1 MNLVILDYGV
11 GNIKSIQFAFDRLG
25 VTAVLSNDIEL
36 IKAADKIIFPGVGEA
51 SSAMNKLKDTGLIDD
66 IKKLKQPVLGICLGM
81 QLMCN
86 KTEEG
91 QTEGLGIFD
100 VTVKRFSNSVKV
112 PQMGWNTITNLKSSL
127 FDGIPDKDYM
137 YLVHSYYAEN
147 NECAIATT
155 DYELPYASALQK
167 NNFYGVQFHP
177 EKSGRSGERI
187 LQNFLKL

>member
-1 MNLVILDYGV
+1 MKLVILDYGV

-25 VTAVLSNDIEL
+25 VTSVLSNDIQL

-51 SSAMNKLKDTGLIDD
+51 SSAMNKLKDTGLIDE

-100 VTVKRFSNSVKV
+100 VTVKRFSNSVKAILV
-112 PQMGWNTITNLKSSL
+112 FLLRISITV
-127 FDGIPDKDYM
+127 F
-137 YLVHSYYAEN
+137 
-147 NECAIATT
+147 
-155 DYELPYASALQK
+155 
-167 NNFYGVQFHP
+167 
-177 EKSGRSGERI
+177 
-187 LQNFLKL
+187 